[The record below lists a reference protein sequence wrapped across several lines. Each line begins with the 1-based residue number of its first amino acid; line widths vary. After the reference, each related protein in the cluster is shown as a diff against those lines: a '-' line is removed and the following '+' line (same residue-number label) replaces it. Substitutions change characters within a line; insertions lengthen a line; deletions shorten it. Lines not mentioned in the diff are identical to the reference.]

1 MKKLSLRVFKIRGPD
16 WDTREKIK
24 YSFFFLRLLGI
35 ISLLSATMIL
45 AEPWWKHS
53 PCRLEWS
60 SILESGGGLDGSL
73 WEIRDTVPANIKL
86 GHWHRSCRAEQTT
99 TRAQSPWKNFLCFK
113 STSRDGS
120 GRMKAAGCPGASGSI
135 RPLKIAMFCNPG
147 LHFPVAHGASRAPPS
162 CSDDKEEDTLVENHK
177 GIACTPSSLCVPVT
191 CLHLI
196 WFDVL
201 KPSRERGNLN
211 RQKVSGSLGR

>member
-1 MKKLSLRVFKIRGPD
+1 MRFTLKAPTSKQLACLNSVFFFPPYFRVYKEEDMKKLSLRVFKIRGPD

-45 AEPWWKHS
+45 AEPCWKHS

-86 GHWHRSCRAEQTT
+86 GYWHRSCREEQTT
-99 TRAQSPWKNFLCFK
+99 KRRKVLGRISSASKALPETALGGWKQQAVLE
-113 STSRDGS
+113 
-120 GRMKAAGCPGASGSI
+120 PVGAS
-135 RPLKIAMFCNPG
+135 
-147 LHFPVAHGASRAPPS
+147 
-162 CSDDKEEDTLVENHK
+162 
-177 GIACTPSSLCVPVT
+177 
-191 CLHLI
+191 
-196 WFDVL
+196 VL
-201 KPSRERGNLN
+201 
-211 RQKVSGSLGR
+211 

>member
-1 MKKLSLRVFKIRGPD
+1 MRFTLKTPTSKQLACLNSVFFFSPYFHVYKEEDMKKLSLRVFKIRGPD
-16 WDTREKIK
+16 WDAREKIK

-45 AEPWWKHS
+45 AEPCWKHS

-86 GHWHRSCRAEQTT
+86 GYWHRSCREEQTK

-120 GRMKAAGCPGASGSI
+120 GRMKAAGLEPVGAS
-135 RPLKIAMFCNPG
+135 
-147 LHFPVAHGASRAPPS
+147 
-162 CSDDKEEDTLVENHK
+162 
-177 GIACTPSSLCVPVT
+177 
-191 CLHLI
+191 
-196 WFDVL
+196 VL
-201 KPSRERGNLN
+201 
-211 RQKVSGSLGR
+211 